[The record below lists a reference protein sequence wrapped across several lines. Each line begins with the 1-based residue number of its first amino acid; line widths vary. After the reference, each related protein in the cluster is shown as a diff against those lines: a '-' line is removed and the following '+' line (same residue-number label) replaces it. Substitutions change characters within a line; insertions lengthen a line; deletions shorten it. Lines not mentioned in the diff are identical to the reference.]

1 MGKIESLVPVKGKK
15 AENRPKFWAS
25 SVFHIRKILSCNTEN
40 SRVFLSWMELLFLC
54 VTPSYLIEIGNYIK
68 LFYVSF
74 SSPDIHRE
82 IPLQACGS
90 LTFL

>member
-1 MGKIESLVPVKGKK
+1 MGKIESLVPVKGEQ

-25 SVFHIRKILSCNTEN
+25 SILLRRKILSCNTEN
-40 SRVFLSWMELLFLC
+40 SGVFLSWMELLFLC
-54 VTPSYLIEIGNYIK
+54 ITPSCLIEIGNYIK
-68 LFYVSF
+68 LFCVSF

-90 LTFL
+90 LIFL